1 MLHVIYMLI
10 QKLYRMRHVVCL
22 IAIALMFAEPLLAG
36 GKRRKE
42 RRAATDSGVVHSG
55 MQVSWQQ
62 VKESD
67 ILWSKYVMRV
77 LDLREGL
84 GNNKALLNITNDAGF
99 KVTFGQLLAQ
109 LIHTHQVTPCDS
121 SGTPVVVPDSILNL
135 LAVNKPNGKPLV
147 FKYNLYEKWEFD
159 REKGQMIV
167 TPQWIGPQNP
177 YAAEINGN
185 KNEDASKMTEREFW
199 PMFVIPYSGLRSF
212 LEHDTVTVEN
222 KRSTKTISLL
232 DFFESRLF
240 SSRIIR
246 VSNKDGKREDIFN
259 GKHDVWVY

>member
-1 MLHVIYMLI
+1 MLYVIYMLI
-10 QKLYRMRHVVCL
+10 QKLYHMRGVIYLLLAMLLSHPD
-22 IAIALMFAEPLLAG
+22 AIA
-36 GKRRKE
+36 GKRKKNRQT
-42 RRAATDSGVVHSG
+42 ATDSAVVHRG
-55 MQVSWQQ
+55 KQVSLQQ

-77 LDLREGL
+77 LDLREGV
-84 GNNKALLNITNDAGF
+84 GNNKALLSITNDAGF

-109 LIHTHQVTPCDS
+109 LVHTHQVTACDS

-135 LAVNKPNGKPLV
+135 LAVNRPNGKPLV
-147 FKYNLYEKWEFD
+147 FKCDLYEKWEFD
-159 REKGQMIV
+159 REKGKMIV

-177 YAAEINGN
+177 YAGEINGN
-185 KNEDASKMTEREFW
+185 KNEDTSKVAEREFW
-199 PMFVIPYSGLRSF
+199 PMFVIPYGSLRSF

-246 VSNKDGKREDIFN
+246 VTNKDGKREEVFN
-259 GKHDVWVY
+259 GKHDARVY